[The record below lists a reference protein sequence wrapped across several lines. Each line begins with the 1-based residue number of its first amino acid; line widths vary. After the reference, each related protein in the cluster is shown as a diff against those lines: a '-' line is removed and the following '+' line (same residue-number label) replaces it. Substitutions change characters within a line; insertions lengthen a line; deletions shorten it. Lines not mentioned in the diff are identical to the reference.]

1 MNAEPIAPGARLAGK
16 VAVVTGGA
24 DGIGRGITEMLA
36 RHGAKVAIFDVR
48 EETGATTAAELAGR
62 GCEVTSHMV
71 DVTNDDSVAIGMES
85 VWNAWGA
92 LHILVNNAGVSGPP
106 DPTDKVDL
114 AAWQYMFAVNVQG
127 PFLCTK
133 HAIPYLRR
141 TPGGRSIV
149 SISSIY
155 GLVGNA
161 DAPSYH
167 AAKGAVRLMAKTDA
181 VTYAPEGI
189 RVNSVCP
196 GTIMTPFNVR
206 KAEETP
212 GYLDEMRAL
221 HPLGQVG
228 EPEDIAYGVLYLASD
243 ESRFVT
249 GTDLIIDGG
258 YTAQ

>member
-1 MNAEPIAPGARLAGK
+1 MSTTTSGPRLAGK

-36 RHGAKVAIFDVR
+36 KHGARVAVFDIR
-48 EETGATTAAELAGR
+48 GEAAAATAAELAKQGLD
-62 GCEVTSHMV
+62 VIAQTV
-71 DVTNDDSVAIGMES
+71 DVTNEESVATAMEA
-85 VWNAWGA
+85 VWNKWGA
-92 LHILVNNAGVSGPP
+92 LHVLVNNAGVSGPP
-106 DPTDKVDL
+106 QATDEVDL
-114 AAWQYMFAVNVQG
+114 AEWQSMFAVNVQG

-133 HAIPYLRR
+133 HAVPYQRR
-141 TPGGRSIV
+141 TPGGKSIV
-149 SISSIY
+149 NISSIY
-155 GLVGNA
+155 GLIGNA

-189 RVNSVCP
+189 RVNAVCP
-196 GTIMTPFNVR
+196 GSIMTEFNLR
-206 KAEETP
+206 KADEIP
-212 GYLDEMRAL
+212 GYLDDMIAL
-221 HPLGQVG
+221 HPVGHIG

-249 GTDLIIDGG
+249 GTELVIDGG

>member
-1 MNAEPIAPGARLAGK
+1 MKNTSSNERLAGK

-24 DGIGRGITEMLA
+24 DGIGRGISEMLA
-36 RHGAKVAIFDVR
+36 EHGAKVAIFDVR
-48 EETGATTAAELAGR
+48 KHVAASTAAELSAR
-62 GCEVTSHMV
+62 GLTVTAHQV
-71 DVTNDDSVAIGMES
+71 DVTNEVSVAAGMEA
-85 VWNAWGA
+85 VWDRWGA
-92 LHILVNNAGVSGPP
+92 LNVLVNNAGISGPSE
-106 DPTDKVDL
+106 PTDRVEL
-114 AAWQYMFAVNVQG
+114 AAWQSMFAVNVQG

-133 HAIPYLRR
+133 HSIPYLRR

-155 GLVGNA
+155 GLIGNA

-189 RVNSVCP
+189 RVNAICP
-196 GTIMTPFNVR
+196 GTIMTSLNVA
-206 KAEETP
+206 KAENTP

-221 HPLGQVG
+221 HPLGRLG

-249 GTDLIIDGG
+249 GTELTIDGG

>member
-1 MNAEPIAPGARLAGK
+1 VNTEITAASARMAGK

-36 RHGAKVAIFDVR
+36 QHGAKVSIFDVR
-48 EETGATTAAELAGR
+48 EEAGALTAAELAEQGLQ
-62 GCEVTSHMV
+62 VTSHAV
-71 DVTNDDSVAIGMES
+71 DVTNEDSVAAAMEA
-85 VWNAWGA
+85 VWDTWGA
-92 LHILVNNAGVSGPP
+92 LHVLVNNAGVSGPP
-106 DPTDKVDL
+106 EPTDKVDL
-114 AAWQYMFAVNVQG
+114 AAWQSMFAVNVQG

-133 HAIPYLRR
+133 HAIPYQRR
-141 TPGGRSIV
+141 TPGGKSIV

-155 GLVGNA
+155 GLIGNA
-161 DAPSYH
+161 DSPSYH
-167 AAKGAVRLMAKTDA
+167 SAKGAVRLMAKTDA

-196 GTIMTPFNVR
+196 GSIMTALNLR

-212 GYLDEMRAL
+212 GYLDEMIAL
-221 HPLGQVG
+221 HPIGQIG

-249 GTDLIIDGG
+249 GTELIIDGG